1 MNAWEKVTH
10 IVISVAVL
18 AAIVAVVMLLWN
30 ALIPSIIG
38 WSAINYWEAAG
49 LMILA
54 HLLLGGFGHH
64 FMSFPWHMMREHDR
78 FHERMD
84 RMSWDEKREFIRK
97 RMSRFNQEEE

>member
-1 MNAWEKVTH
+1 MEKGNAYRY
-10 IVISVAVL
+10 ICRSIGGDRGCSYVIMECLDAFYYRLV
-18 AAIVAVVMLLWN
+18 
-30 ALIPSIIG
+30 
-38 WSAINYWEAAG
+38 AINYWEAAG